1 MFQDRLDISY
11 PLLELLWYP
20 GGPDCIRVS
29 TKKQNRVAD
38 YYVKNQIVNISDFA
52 AHMVFATT
60 IPLGCRGVKQS

>member
-1 MFQDRLDISY
+1 M
-11 PLLELLWYP
+11 
-20 GGPDCIRVS
+20 S